1 MGKKTEKINIL
12 KQKKQRNRDD
22 KYRSFRK
29 SNWQGY
35 FRKNVAKNSN
45 QSNNT
50 TNDKYQGNVMM
61 PEKNNTLVE
70 NSLF

>member
-29 SNWQGY
+29 SN
-35 FRKNVAKNSN
+35 
-45 QSNNT
+45 
-50 TNDKYQGNVMM
+50 
-61 PEKNNTLVE
+61 
-70 NSLF
+70 